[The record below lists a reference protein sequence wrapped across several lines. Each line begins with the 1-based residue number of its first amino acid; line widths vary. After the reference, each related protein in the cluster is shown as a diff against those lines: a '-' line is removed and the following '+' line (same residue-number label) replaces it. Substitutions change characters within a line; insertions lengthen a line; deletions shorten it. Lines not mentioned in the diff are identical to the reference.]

1 MHELIS
7 CEFITSILLCR
18 FVSQSS
24 RHSHW
29 HVNIVC
35 YSYECR
41 NVHTVSAHCDAFP
54 FAFTQ
59 MPHKGSTHT
68 HALYLRLKYACPAIE
83 KECQRGDQKEQ
94 GVPSAE
100 SAHANNQSMRWPA
113 VESIRIYLQPTYL
126 WPKVAQTNMRHALRL
141 PFASC
146 RFWRFARYL
155 QSIGSTS
162 SQLMDQPH
170 AQES

>member
-1 MHELIS
+1 M
-7 CEFITSILLCR
+7 
-18 FVSQSS
+18 
-24 RHSHW
+24 
-29 HVNIVC
+29 NIVC
-35 YSYECR
+35 FSYECR
-41 NVHTVSAHCDAFP
+41 NVHTVRAHCDAFP
-54 FAFTQ
+54 FACTH
-59 MPHKGSTHT
+59 MPHKGGAHTHT
-68 HALYLRLKYACPAIE
+68 VYFRLKYACPAIE
-83 KECQRGDQKEQ
+83 KECQRRDWPRGRDQEVK

-113 VESIRIYLQPTYL
+113 VESIRIYLQSTYL
-126 WPKVAQTNMRHALRL
+126 RPKVAQTNMRHALWL

-155 QSIGSTS
+155 HLIGATS